1 MNLTTKIVRFV
12 FYFSINIFTSIIKRC
27 KYIIILFYTMTARLI
42 SYTQSADGNLND
54 ITEQIAYCAR
64 VSNPTSQINN
74 ENNERLL
81 NYLMNHEHWS
91 PFEMVNICIEITTT
105 RDIVRQILRHRS
117 FSFQEFSQRYAEANL
132 GFSIRETR
140 LQDLVRRQNS
150 FECEDDGLMEE
161 WKTRQESIIECITE
175 NYQWALNNGIA
186 KEQSRCILPEGMTI
200 SRIYMNGTIRS
211 WIHYL
216 RIRLKWDTQKEHR
229 EVAQACFEE
238 IKNIFPLIE
247 NII

>member
-1 MNLTTKIVRFV
+1 M
-12 FYFSINIFTSIIKRC
+12 S
-27 KYIIILFYTMTARLI
+27 ARLI

-91 PFEMVNICIEITTT
+91 PFEMVNICIEITST

-140 LQDLVRRQNS
+140 LQDLVKRQNS

-175 NYQWALNNGIA
+175 NYQWALKNGIA

-200 SRIYMNGTIRS
+200 SRIYMNGTLRS

>member
-1 MNLTTKIVRFV
+1 
-12 FYFSINIFTSIIKRC
+12 
-27 KYIIILFYTMTARLI
+27 MTARII
-42 SYTQSADGNLND
+42 SYTQSADGNLID

-91 PFEMVNICIEITTT
+91 PFEMVNICIEITST

-132 GFSIRETR
+132 GFAIRETR
-140 LQDLVRRQNS
+140 LQDLVKRQNS
-150 FECEDDGLMEE
+150 FECNDGDLMEE
-161 WKTRQESIIECITE
+161 WKTRQESIMECIVE
-175 NYQWALNNGIA
+175 NYQWALKNGIA

-200 SRIYMNGTIRS
+200 SRIYMNGTLRS

-216 RIRLKWDTQKEHR
+216 KIRMNWDTQKEHR

-238 IKNIFPLIE
+238 IKKIFPLIE
-247 NII
+247 KILNFNSADK

>member
-1 MNLTTKIVRFV
+1 MA
-12 FYFSINIFTSIIKRC
+12 
-27 KYIIILFYTMTARLI
+27 ARLI

-91 PFEMVNICIEITTT
+91 PFEMVNICIEITST

-132 GFSIRETR
+132 GFAIRETR
-140 LQDLVRRQNS
+140 LQDLVKRQNS
-150 FECEDDGLMEE
+150 FECNDEDLMEE
-161 WKTRQESIIECITE
+161 WKTRQESIIECIFSKKDE
-175 NYQWALNNGIA
+175 KQHLA
-186 KEQSRCILPEGMTI
+186 
-200 SRIYMNGTIRS
+200 
-211 WIHYL
+211 
-216 RIRLKWDTQKEHR
+216 
-229 EVAQACFEE
+229 V
-238 IKNIFPLIE
+238 
-247 NII
+247 